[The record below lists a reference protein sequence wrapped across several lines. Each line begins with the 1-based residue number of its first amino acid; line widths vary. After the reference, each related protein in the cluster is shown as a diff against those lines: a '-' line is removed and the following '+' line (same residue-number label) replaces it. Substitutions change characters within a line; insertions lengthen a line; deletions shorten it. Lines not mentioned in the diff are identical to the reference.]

1 MGALDGIKVIEMSGL
16 GPCPFAGML
25 LADMGAEVIKVER
38 STHRDPLYE
47 KDISARGK
55 KSVVL
60 NLKTA
65 EGREVLMRLIQ
76 SADVLIEGYR
86 PGVAERLGF
95 GPTQCEAINDRLIY
109 GRMTGWGQ
117 VGPLAGCAGHD
128 LNYIAVSGA
137 LHAIGKSG
145 ESPTIP
151 LNIVGDFA
159 GGSLFL
165 TNGILAA
172 LFERT
177 RSNLG
182 QVVDAAMVDGVANLM
197 WMYHSF
203 SDVNQWNVSERGT
216 NLLDGGAFFY
226 DTFETFDCRHI
237 ALASIEPQFFKELI
251 ELAELDVTL
260 FNTTSQY
267 DRKQWPILR
276 QALAKI
282 FKQKTQ
288 QQWCAI
294 LEGTDA
300 CFAPVLTLK
309 EAPLHPHNVARE
321 TYLNVEGQVQP
332 APAPRLSRTPSR
344 VRHGKHEA
352 GVDTYD
358 LLAKLGYS
366 AEAIRQLKMNGAVG

>member
-1 MGALDGIKVIEMSGL
+1 MGALDGVKVIEMAGL

-25 LADMGAEVIKVER
+25 LADMGAEVIRVER
-38 STHRDPLYE
+38 NIYSDPLYE
-47 KDISARGK
+47 KDISSRGK
-55 KSVVL
+55 KSLVL

-65 EGREVLMRLIQ
+65 AGKEVLMKLIR

-95 GPTQCEAINDRLIY
+95 GPAQCEAVNDRLVY

-117 VGPLAGCAGHD
+117 VGPLASSAGHD
-128 LNYIAVSGA
+128 LNYIAITGA

-145 ESPTIP
+145 ERPTIP

-172 LFERT
+172 LLERT
-177 RSNLG
+177 RSGLG

-226 DTFETFDCRHI
+226 DTFETFDNRHI
-237 ALASIEPQFFKELI
+237 ALASIEPQFYNELI
-251 ELAELDVTL
+251 ALAKLDVEL
-260 FNTTSQY
+260 FNTKTQY
-267 DRKQWPILR
+267 DRTKWPTLR
-276 QALAKI
+276 HELAKI
-282 FKQKTQ
+282 FKQKTRL
-288 QQWCAI
+288 QWCAI

-300 CFAPVLTLK
+300 CFAPVLDLS
-309 EAPLHPHNVARE
+309 EAPLHPHNIARK
-321 TYLNVEGQVQP
+321 TYMNVDGQIQP
-332 APAPRLSRTPSR
+332 APAPRLSRTPSTI
-344 VRHGKHEA
+344 RHGKRKI
-352 GVDTYD
+352 GVDTKD
-358 LLAKLGYS
+358 LLLQLGYS
-366 AEAIRQLKMNGAVG
+366 ESAIIQLKVDGNVS

>member
-1 MGALDGIKVIEMSGL
+1 MGALDGVKVIEMAGL
-16 GPCPFAGML
+16 GSCPFAGML

-38 STHRDPLYE
+38 NIHCDPLYE

-55 KSVVL
+55 KSLVL

-65 EGREVLMRLIQ
+65 AGKEVLMRLIH

-95 GPTQCEAINDRLIY
+95 GPAQCEAINTRLIY

-128 LNYIAVSGA
+128 LNYIAVTGA
-137 LHAIGKSG
+137 LHAIGKLG
-145 ESPTIP
+145 ERPTIP

-172 LFERT
+172 LLERT
-177 RSNLG
+177 RSGLG
-182 QVVDAAMVDGVANLM
+182 QIVDAAMVDGVANLM

-226 DTFETFDCRHI
+226 DTFETFDNRHI
-237 ALASIEPQFFKELI
+237 ALASIEPQFFNELI
-251 ELAELDVTL
+251 ELAELDIEL
-260 FNTTSQY
+260 FNEKTQY
-267 DRKQWPILR
+267 DRKQWPVLR
-276 QALAKI
+276 HELAKI
-282 FKQKTQ
+282 FKQKTR

-300 CFAPVLTLK
+300 CFAPVLTLS
-309 EAPLHPHNVARE
+309 EAPLHPHNVARG
-321 TYLNVEGQVQP
+321 TYMNVDGQIQP
-332 APAPRLSRTPSR
+332 APAPRLSRTPST
-344 VRHGKHEA
+344 VRHGKHKT
-352 GVDTYD
+352 GVDTQD

-366 AEAIRQLKMNGAVG
+366 EDAIIQLKIDGAVS